1 MKGIT
6 QISYRQDTHQHHSC
20 KWSVMLPSRSATEN
34 VKTREPWFLFDKV
47 SLPKWHW
54 ISWNYRKWNN
64 LGWIHVASVTAW
76 TQMYK
81 HAHTVEKEGAN
92 LPSTLIIHHMIT
104 SHPKHACVFI
114 KTHLDPDSQAYLTT
128 ALLSYFVD
136 FYLYA
141 MAFSLQ
147 TVQIWWIIVTC
158 MKACDHMYI
167 CNTLWSKNASH
178 STHCLKGMAK
188 IWKKLLY

>member
-104 SHPKHACVFI
+104 SHPKHACDH
-114 KTHLDPDSQAYLTT
+114 KDPSGPGLAGLT
-128 ALLSYFVD
+128 D
-136 FYLYA
+136 NC
-141 MAFSLQ
+141 
-147 TVQIWWIIVTC
+147 IIVLLCGFLFICHGILFTNC
-158 MKACDHMYI
+158 PNLMNYSNMHESLWPYVHM
-167 CNTLWSKNASH
+167 
-178 STHCLKGMAK
+178 
-188 IWKKLLY
+188 